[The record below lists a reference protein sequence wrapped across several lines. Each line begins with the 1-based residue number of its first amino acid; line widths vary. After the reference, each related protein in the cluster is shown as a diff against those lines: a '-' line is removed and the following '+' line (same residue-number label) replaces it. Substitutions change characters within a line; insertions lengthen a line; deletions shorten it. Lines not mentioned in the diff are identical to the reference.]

1 MTTARTSMK
10 NILFALLLAIS
21 FATLNA
27 QVRNTAR
34 RDTAKTLKRLELK
47 KADFDRE
54 DISIDKGNVAKKMKD
69 VKPVA
74 PKSIKADDRQT
85 TSTSKAFFPGGERA
99 IRDFI
104 RKTQQYPKECRQS
117 RATGKVTVAI
127 TIASDGTPRD
137 ARVEKSSGNEHFD
150 REALRVAGL
159 MPKWTP
165 AKDDNGEEFTYRAT
179 ILFRPGR

>member
-1 MTTARTSMK
+1 MTTTQTSMR
-10 NILFALLLAIS
+10 NILLALLLAIS

-27 QVRNTAR
+27 QVRNIAR

-54 DISIDKGNVAKKMKD
+54 DIIINKGKVAKKMKD

-74 PKSIKADDRQT
+74 PKNIKADDRQA
-85 TSTSKAFFPGGERA
+85 TSKAAFPGGERA

-117 RATGKVTVAI
+117 RATGRVTVAI
-127 TIASDGTPRD
+127 TIAADGTPHD

-165 AKDDNGEEFTYRAT
+165 AKGDNGEEFTYRAT

>member
-27 QVRNTAR
+27 QVRNTER
-34 RDTAKTLKRLELK
+34 MDTAKTLKRLELK

-54 DISIDKGNVAKKMKD
+54 TIILNKGNVAKKMKD
-69 VKPVA
+69 VKPDA

-127 TIASDGTPRD
+127 TIAADGTPHD